1 MNAPLTTRAGEGFDR
16 KAWTVED
23 LRTLV
28 DAGLMDE
35 DSPFE
40 LIEGE
45 LLAVSPKY
53 LKHELWKR
61 NLARML
67 IEVLPRPF
75 AVAVEPTL
83 FLDDVSAPEPD
94 VLVHDGRITSE
105 DVRGPDVLLLAEVTD
120 SSRVRDL
127 GLKAR
132 LYARHGVA
140 HYWVLDAERRQ
151 VITHAEPRGDG
162 YARVETHELGEE
174 LSLPFRPEARLRLS
188 DLDLP

>member
-16 KAWTVED
+16 KAWTVAD
-23 LRTLV
+23 LRVLM
-28 DAGLMDE
+28 DAGVMDE

-40 LIEGE
+40 LIEGD

-61 NLARML
+61 NMARML
-67 IEVLPRPF
+67 IEALPRPI

-94 VLVHDGRITSE
+94 LLVHDGRIASV
-105 DVRGPDVLLLAEVTD
+105 DVRGPDVLLLVEVSD
-120 SSRVRDL
+120 SSQGRDL
-127 GLKAR
+127 ILKAR
-132 LYARHGVA
+132 LYARYGIA

-151 VITHAEPRGDG
+151 VVTHADPTDG
-162 YARVETHELGEE
+162 AYRRIEAHPSSATLP
-174 LSLPFRPEARLRLS
+174 LPFRPEILLSMS